1 MSCLAEQAKILCAEA
16 EENNLDD
23 KVKETSWRRW
33 DTCGL
38 CEQRYHGVVCCALGW
53 ACWKTYVRR
62 LEADWPRQL
71 AMTTLGNG
79 LSGAEHHE
87 AALSVREAELSMLR
101 RVGAS
106 EGNILIVK
114 GNLAMTYRALER
126 NEEALRL
133 RREVYSGS
141 LNIHGEEDRQVLL
154 SVNNYADSLVD
165 LQRFEEAK
173 TLLRKTIPV
182 ARRIVGENDKLT
194 LKMRWAYAWTL
205 CDDTGATLDD
215 LRESVKTLEETVPTA
230 RRVLGGVHPSVVDME
245 QSLRAARA
253 ALRARE
259 SGDVKSIRELMAAAA
274 LAPGDA

>member
-1 MSCLAEQAKILCAEA
+1 MLSSRESPRPGSASSLSVSPSLSAPSAGPGS
-16 EENNLDD
+16 ENNLGASVLEERFD
-23 KVKETSWRRW
+23 RW
-33 DTCGL
+33 CLCSL
-38 CEQRYHGVVCCALGW
+38 CEQRYHGVVYHALGW
-53 ACWKTYVRR
+53 ACWKTYVGQPEAHWTRR
-62 LEADWPRQL
+62 L
-71 AMTTLGNG
+71 AMTALGNG

-182 ARRIVGENDKLT
+182 ARRIIGENDKLT

-230 RRVLGGVHPSVVDME
+230 RRVFGGTNPTTMMIEGHLQD
-245 QSLRAARA
+245 ARA

-259 SGDVKSIRELMAAAA
+259 TPTPSN
-274 LAPGDA
+274 

>member
-1 MSCLAEQAKILCAEA
+1 M
-16 EENNLDD
+16 
-23 KVKETSWRRW
+23 
-33 DTCGL
+33 
-38 CEQRYHGVVCCALGW
+38 
-53 ACWKTYVRR
+53 
-62 LEADWPRQL
+62 
-71 AMTTLGNG
+71 
-79 LSGAEHHE
+79 
-87 AALSVREAELSMLR
+87 
-101 RVGAS
+101 
-106 EGNILIVK
+106 
-114 GNLAMTYRALER
+114 
-126 NEEALRL
+126 
-133 RREVYSGS
+133 
-141 LNIHGEEDRQVLL
+141 NIHGEEDRQVLL

-182 ARRIVGENDKLT
+182 ARRIIGENDKLT